1 MNETELKQLREKLY
15 KELTAQLPKKGDISS
30 FVVNTDYLKKRLE
43 ELYPGFEA
51 TITPIGAYEF
61 EIVLKKMVTVIEIE
75 IDQDKIMKKIKE
87 EE

>member
-1 MNETELKQLREKLY
+1 MDETELKQLREELY

-61 EIVLKKMVTVIEIE
+61 EVTLKKMVNVLGIE
-75 IDQDKIMKKIKE
+75 IDQDKIME
-87 EE
+87 DQ